1 MIRSSFSFIPGIGD
15 KTEKMLWAAGV
26 FTWDDLSERKNRLQI
41 GKDKRVRIEEYLEK
55 AHRALVQY
63 DATFFADYLS
73 SKDYWRIYREFAKK
87 TLFLDVETTGLSLYY
102 DRITLIGT
110 FNGEGIRYF
119 IRDNNLEE
127 FSDYLTNY
135 QVVVTFNGKL
145 FDIPFIKKQFP
156 NIKLPPVHVDLRYLL
171 RSIGVIG
178 SLKKIESNLGILRPS
193 ELQGINGREAVVL
206 WSRFL
211 KGDDQALEKLLVYN
225 SYDTVNLQTLLDYCY
240 RIKTSEIR
248 NRMEVATYQLELG
261 HEPAALKEHFVV
273 EQPYFN
279 ALKVQ
284 IKHVDSGLLDVYL
297 NGEKLLNIN
306 RDSVHRTEV
315 KLTPMLRKIRSRGIS
330 PISIGIDLTGSEE
343 RASGFCILKEH
354 QAYMDLLKT
363 DEDIIA
369 RVQEVKPSIISI
381 DSPLNLPKGRCC
393 PSDACEC
400 RKHGIMRECERILKS
415 RGINVYPC
423 LIPSMQNLTM
433 RGIRLSKL
441 LREKGYEVIESYP
454 GAAQDILGLP
464 RKRVD
469 LRALEIDLMSMGIKP
484 ISTRK
489 IITHDEIDALTSALV
504 GYFYQAGQFESLGNP
519 EEGYLIIPSIDN
531 DNK

>member
-26 FTWDDLSERKNRLQI
+26 FTWDDLSKRKNRLQI

-55 AHRALVQY
+55 ANRALCQR
-63 DATFFADYLS
+63 DATFFAEHLS
-73 SKDYWRIYREFAKK
+73 SKDYWRIYKEFANK

-119 IRDNNLEE
+119 IRDNNLGE
-127 FSDYLTNY
+127 FSDYLTNH

-156 NIKLPPVHVDLRYLL
+156 DIKIPPVHVDLRYLL
-171 RSIGVIG
+171 RSIGVSG
-178 SLKKIESNLGILRPS
+178 SLKKIESHLGILRPS

-225 SYDTVNLQTLLDYCY
+225 SYDTVNLQSLLDYCY
-240 RIKTSEIR
+240 RIKANEIR
-248 NRMEVATYQLELG
+248 SGMEAATYQLELG
-261 HEPAALKEHFVV
+261 QKPAALKEHFVV
-273 EQPYFN
+273 GQPYFN
-279 ALKVQ
+279 VPKVQ
-284 IKHVDSGLLDVYL
+284 IKQVGSGLLDVYL
-297 NGEKLLNIN
+297 NSEKLLNIS
-306 RDSVHRTEV
+306 RDSVHRAEV
-315 KLTPMLRKIRSRGIS
+315 KLTPILRKIKSRGFS
-330 PISIGIDLTGSEE
+330 PISVGIDLTGSEK
-343 RASGFCILKEH
+343 RASGVCFLKEH
-354 QAYMDLLKT
+354 QAYLDLLKT
-363 DEDIIA
+363 DEDIIT
-369 RVQEVKPSIISI
+369 RVQEVKPSVISI
-381 DSPLNLPKGRCC
+381 DSPLSLPKGRCC

-441 LREKGYEVIESYP
+441 LVDQGYEVIESYP

-469 LRALEIDLMSMGIKP
+469 LRALEIDLMNMGVKP
-484 ISTRK
+484 ISKRK

-504 GYFYQAGQFESLGNP
+504 GYFYQAGQFESLGNS
-519 EEGYLIIPSIDN
+519 EEGYLIIPSIN
-531 DNK
+531 NK